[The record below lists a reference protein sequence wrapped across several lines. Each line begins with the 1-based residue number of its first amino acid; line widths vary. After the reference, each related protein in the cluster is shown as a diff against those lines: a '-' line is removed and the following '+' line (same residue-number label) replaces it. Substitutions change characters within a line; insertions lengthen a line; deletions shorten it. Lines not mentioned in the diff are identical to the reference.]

1 MSSDN
6 SDKLPP
12 PPKDGIPFN
21 TLPWNL
27 NLPDEHSY
35 IHLTTTPDK
44 GWTVEHYDPETDG
57 GLLLDSHK
65 HYSSTPLPLY
75 PSTTSLNYGTT
86 IWEGLA
92 CRRSPTSEKAIVF
105 RPQKNYARFVN
116 GAKAM
121 CLPAPSYELFM
132 RGLQLVLQENAG
144 LIPPAPE
151 VDPETGVPQGGAKL
165 YIRPMLLGSGQ
176 QLGLHASPQIS
187 LLFFV
192 SPTGSYFSGK
202 TMGGLKLHLERRRC
216 RAARGGTGNVKCCGN
231 YAVTMRPLI
240 DAQAKGFNDNLYLE
254 LDTYHNPPPGTSS
267 RLMQAVL
274 QELSAANI
282 FLVLKTGEI
291 VTPGLKRGTILP
303 GVTRDTIL
311 TLASEFK
318 DELRPIMMESI
329 KAAGMGEEK
338 KADDIEVTVSERDV
352 TVGDLLNA
360 AEVFVTGTA
369 AEVVPV
375 QSIGTSETP
384 EEELDGEEEE
394 SFSVRFPH
402 GETSAGPVT
411 TKLLEMLREVLAE
424 KRSSEATKDWLCDVY
439 ATPGDFRKGGPSS

>member
-1 MSSDN
+1 MSSDAG
-6 SDKLPP
+6 SKLPP
-12 PPKDGIPFN
+12 PPKEGVPFN

-57 GLLLDSHK
+57 GTLGDAHR
-65 HYSSTPLPLY
+65 HYASTPLALF

-92 CRRSPTSEKAIVF
+92 CRRSPVSGKAIVF
-105 RPQKNYARFVN
+105 RPQKNYARFAN
-116 GAKAM
+116 GARAM

-151 VDPETGVPQGGAKL
+151 LDPETGVPQGGAKL

-192 SPTGSYFSGK
+192 SPTGSYFQGK
-202 TMGGLKLHLERRRC
+202 AMGGLKLHLERRRC

-231 YAVTMRPLI
+231 YAVTMRPLL
-240 DAQAKGFNDNLYLE
+240 DAKEKGFHDNLYLE
-254 LDTYHNPPPGTSS
+254 LDTYHNPPSGTKS
-267 RLMQAVL
+267 RLHQAVL

-291 VTPGLKRGTILP
+291 VTPSLKRGTILP

-318 DELRPIMMESI
+318 DELGPIMAQSI
-329 KAAGMGEEK
+329 KEAGMGEEK
-338 KADDIEVTVSERDV
+338 KVDDIEITVSERDV
-352 TVGDLLNA
+352 RVEDLLDA

-384 EEELDGEEEE
+384 AEDLDGEEEE
-394 SFSVRFPH
+394 SFSVTFPH
-402 GETSAGPVT
+402 GATSPGPVT
-411 TKLLEMLREVLAE
+411 SKLLEMLREVLAE

-439 ATPGDFRKGGPSS
+439 ATPEDFRMGGCN